1 MYLRT
6 SKIYILIGKLDPA
19 RFLFAQGLE
28 WQPVFKKTKVNLDL
42 LTDINVLLMVEK
54 RIIGGICHPIH

>member
-6 SKIYILIGKLDPA
+6 FKICILIDRLDPA

-28 WQPVFKKTKVNLDL
+28 WQAVFKKTKVNLNL
-42 LTDINVLLMVEK
+42 LTDINMLLMIEK
-54 RIIGGICHPIH
+54 RIIGGICHAIH